1 MVSTSSSAYSFRS
14 MTSTGPNVRT
24 FLRFL
29 TGRRTLLISA
39 PFSRGVMFVL
49 GNVIKP
55 QGLEPLQF
63 PTKFRAPSRFGLE
76 GPPGPPPSPRRAD
89 RSSLRASFPACYA
102 AIRACRRLVFNARH
116 TKSHSPCTFAS
127 PRRLKRRNPRTCVI
141 QPLGASDSHLR
152 SAYAARP
159 AGLDSFS
166 AMRLVAGYFS
176 GSRGLA
182 AFPSRPKDT
191 YPSMP
196 RVSRSAKSRSLL

>member
-1 MVSTSSSAYSFRS
+1 M
-14 MTSTGPNVRT
+14 
-24 FLRFL
+24 
-29 TGRRTLLISA
+29 GRRPMLCVIVPERLRRSA
-39 PFSRGVMFVL
+39 DEGAPRR
-49 GNVIKP
+49 
-55 QGLEPLQF
+55 
-63 PTKFRAPSRFGLE
+63 RAKQIARFGLE
-76 GPPGPPPSPRRAD
+76 GPPGPPQSPMRAD

-127 PRRLKRRNPRTCVI
+127 PRRLKRRNPSTCVI

-196 RVSRSAKSRSLL
+196 RVSRSAKEVDPGSWTVS

>member
-1 MVSTSSSAYSFRS
+1 M
-14 MTSTGPNVRT
+14 
-24 FLRFL
+24 
-29 TGRRTLLISA
+29 GRRPMLCVIVPERLRRSA
-39 PFSRGVMFVL
+39 DEGTPRR
-49 GNVIKP
+49 
-55 QGLEPLQF
+55 
-63 PTKFRAPSRFGLE
+63 RAKQIARFGLE
-76 GPPGPPPSPRRAD
+76 GPPGPPQSPRRAD

-127 PRRLKRRNPRTCVI
+127 PRRLKRRNPSTCVI

-191 YPSMP
+191 YPAMP